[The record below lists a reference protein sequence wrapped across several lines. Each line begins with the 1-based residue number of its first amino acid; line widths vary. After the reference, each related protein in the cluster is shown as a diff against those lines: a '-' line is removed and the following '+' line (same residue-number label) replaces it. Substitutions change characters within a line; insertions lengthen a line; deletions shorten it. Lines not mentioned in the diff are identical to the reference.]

1 MTNNDYNLLQLL
13 AQVSRAGKQQ
23 ESCIETE
30 DGAFTTHAS
39 HPRFPTRHKV
49 HLAWVK
55 VGVSFIFADMIFY
68 FAEGERK
75 NISPRRIH
83 DSTRSLHFSMEFG
96 SKSPT

>member
-1 MTNNDYNLLQLL
+1 MTNNDYNLHRLL

>member
-23 ESCIETE
+23 ETCIESE

-39 HPRFPTRHKV
+39 HPLFPTRHKV

-75 NISPRRIH
+75 TIS
-83 DSTRSLHFSMEFG
+83 S
-96 SKSPT
+96 

>member
-68 FAEGERK
+68 FAE
-75 NISPRRIH
+75 
-83 DSTRSLHFSMEFG
+83 RSFSLSLSLFQKG
-96 SKSPT
+96 KSKTIEKSKG